1 MARAVTLLD
10 VAKVAGVSKTTVGN
24 VFSRPERVRPALRA
38 HVEAVAREIGYTGPD
53 PRGRLLSSGKA
64 NAIGVVPPADASYSW
79 VFSDPYMGEFLTG
92 VAQICEQRRV
102 GLSLITAKDSQGA
115 WAIRN
120 AVVDGFILS
129 SIEQAE
135 FIEPAMRRK
144 LPFVVMDVDGGADIS
159 SVRVDDRAGAR
170 QLTRHLVDL
179 GHRRF
184 AVASISR
191 KPIAPVVH
199 LPGRGARRL
208 VAAYP
213 GDLDRMAGVADALAE
228 ARLSLDDVWIV
239 EACGTDEERRLYG
252 RGGAEMLLDNARD
265 VTAIIAL
272 SAPLASSILK
282 AAALARHSRAGA
294 GLRGGIRR
302 PAGSRPALSAA
313 HRDPPARRRE
323 RSHGGPPPLR
333 AGNRQARGPAGRA
346 EDPVVDRA
354 AARLNPRRA
363 ALGAD
368 RRRQAPT
375 RLGSRQARSKGSRQA
390 CGATN
395 WWIAFG
401 PHEPGA

>member
-24 VFSRPERVRPALRA
+24 VFSRPERVRPTLRA
-38 HVEAVAREIGYTGPD
+38 HVAAVAREIGYTGPD

-170 QLTRHLVDL
+170 QLTRHLIYL

-199 LPGRGARRL
+199 LPGRWRRL

-228 ARLSLDDVWIV
+228 ARLSLDDVLIV
-239 EACGTDEERRLYG
+239 EACGTDEERHLYG
-252 RGGAEMLLDNARD
+252 HGGAEMLLDNARD

-272 SAPLASSILK
+272 SAPLASSIL
-282 AAALARHSRAGA
+282 AAAWHRGIRVPEQVSVAGFDDPPEAALAH
-294 GLRGGIRR
+294 
-302 PAGSRPALSAA
+302 
-313 HRDPPARRRE
+313 
-323 RSHGGPPPLR
+323 PPLT
-333 AGNRQARGPAGRA
+333 AIRQPVAEKGRI
-346 EDPVVDRA
+346 
-354 AARLNPRRA
+354 AARLLFEPETGRHVVLPVELKIRSST
-363 ALGAD
+363 
-368 RRRQAPT
+368 APPP
-375 RLGSRQARSKGSRQA
+375 S
-390 CGATN
+390 
-395 WWIAFG
+395 
-401 PHEPGA
+401 